1 MKNNIMKLAF
11 VGVSI
16 LAFTGCSDEFL
27 QDKKNYDNIDTSVYD
42 DYDGALSR
50 VNDIYSWCL
59 PDDADANWKYNC
71 TGNADDQSKSTE
83 EYAGFGL
90 FVNPDV
96 ELSVISGT
104 VPDYF
109 HNQANNIQ
117 ASVWGRIRNI
127 NDCIEGI
134 LAGSLSD
141 EQKNVL
147 VGQVY
152 FFRAWC
158 YYQLVKWYG
167 GVPIIK
173 EVQEISEDSYTPR
186 SSAKEC
192 IEFIVSDLDKSAEL
206 LKNATF
212 SESSYGRITAS
223 AALALKGRVLV
234 LWCSPLFNRAND
246 QSRWQEAYNTMKTDF
261 ETISA
266 NHALYM
272 GTNNV
277 NASAFAGVFTT
288 VGNTEMVFATLY
300 NNISDAEDGGKNNN
314 WENSIRPRNTLGGG
328 GLTPSKNI
336 IDLFPMADG
345 GVPTTSDTYTKLT
358 KSAIAY
364 NEERPFLNRDPRFYR
379 TFAFPGVR
387 WAFSGSP
394 STTVSD
400 DPCSDGKTYELWN
413 YVWYTEAA
421 DTADATKG
429 GYAADNLLTN
439 NRGMYVR
446 KRTDDLDIN
455 STPLYSYLGTE
466 GSGFKKSGAP
476 IIEIRYAEVLLNM
489 AEAACGAGQPSEAV
503 QYLQQVRERAGYT
516 AANNY
521 GLSANLSDQAACMSA
536 ILYERQIEFAYEG
549 KRFDDLRRW
558 LLFDGGANMQEIAG
572 CPSTWT
578 LTGWNGNTCDYLGF
592 KPINGQRRDLV
603 EFRTTGEYAVSG
615 KTVKDDP
622 LVNAGVE
629 RCAAI
634 DLSKDN
640 LDEQLEELNAWYD
653 KYLVYKKKKGDAYDQ
668 SQLEEYMH
676 FFAKY
681 YFLGF
686 TQGAMNNDVQIEQT
700 IGWEDTNNGGA
711 NGTFD
716 PLN

>member
-1 MKNNIMKLAF
+1 MKNYIAKLAIA
-11 VGVSI
+11 GVSI

-27 QDKKNYDNIDTSVYD
+27 QDKKNYDNIDVTVYD
-42 DYDGALSR
+42 DYEGALSR
-50 VNDIYSWCL
+50 VNDIYAWCL
-59 PDDADANWKYNC
+59 PDDANANWKYNC

-83 EYAGFGL
+83 EYAGFSL
-90 FVNPDV
+90 FVNPDA
-96 ELSVISGT
+96 ELSAISGTT

-127 NDCIEGI
+127 NDCLEGV
-134 LAGSLSD
+134 LGGSLPE

-173 EVQEISEDSYTPR
+173 EVQDISESSYTPR

-192 IEFIVSDLDKSAEL
+192 IEFIVEDLNKSAEL
-206 LKNATF
+206 LKNSTY

-223 AALALKGRVLV
+223 AALALKGRVLL

-246 QSRWQEAYNTMKTDF
+246 QSRWQSAYSTMKTDF

-266 NHALYM
+266 NHSLYV
-272 GTNNV
+272 GTSNV
-277 NASAFAGVFTT
+277 NASAFAGLFSTI
-288 VGNTEMVFATLY
+288 NNPEAVFATFY
-300 NNISDAEDGGKNNN
+300 NTISDEEDGGKNNN

-328 GLTPSKNI
+328 GLTPSKML
-336 IDLFPMADG
+336 IDIFPMADG
-345 GVPTTSDTYTKLT
+345 GVPATSKTYTLLS
-358 KSAIAY
+358 KSSIEY

-387 WAFSGSP
+387 WAFSGNP
-394 STTVSD
+394 SATVSAN
-400 DPCSDGKTYELWN
+400 PCSDGKNYELWN

-446 KRTDDLDIN
+446 KRTDDLDV
-455 STPLYSYLGTE
+455 SSSPLYSFLGTE
-466 GSGFKKSGAP
+466 GSGFKKSAAP

-489 AEAACGAGQPSEAV
+489 AEVACGAGQPGEAV

-516 AANNY
+516 AENNY
-521 GLSANLSDQAACMSA
+521 GLSSTIGDQAACMSA

-558 LLFDGGANMQEIAG
+558 LLFDGGANMREIAG
-572 CPSTWT
+572 CPSTWE
-578 LTGWNGNTCDYLGF
+578 LTGWGGNTCDYLGF
-592 KPINGQRRDLV
+592 AKLNGQRRDNV
-603 EFRTTGEYAVSG
+603 EFRTTGAYAIGG
-615 KTVKDDP
+615 KTVNDDP
-622 LVNAGVE
+622 LASVE
-629 RCAAI
+629 RCAAV
-634 DLSKDN
+634 DLNRAD
-640 LDEQLEELNAWYD
+640 LDSQLATLSAWYD
-653 KYLVYKKKKGDAYDQ
+653 KYLTYKVKKGDSYDSNQ
-668 SQLEEYMH
+668 VKEYMH
-676 FFAKY
+676 FYAKY

-700 IGWEDTNNGGA
+700 IGWEDSNRSGA

-716 PLN
+716 PLK